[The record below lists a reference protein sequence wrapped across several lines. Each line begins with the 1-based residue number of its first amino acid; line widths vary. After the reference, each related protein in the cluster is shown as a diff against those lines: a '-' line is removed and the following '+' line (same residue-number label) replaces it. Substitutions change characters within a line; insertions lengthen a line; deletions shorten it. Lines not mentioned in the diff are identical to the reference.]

1 MMLEVRALAELGTF
15 VAIAPV
21 LARVLPR
28 GVGRPV
34 LVLPGFLGDDPSTK
48 PMRVLLRSLGHDAV
62 GWGLGR
68 NIGPTDEILD
78 GLMQLLED
86 LNTEGHNTNNGQI
99 DVVGWSLGGL
109 YAREMARLAPS
120 AIRQVITLG
129 SPFQIVGEQDSNV
142 SAAFSSFSEFHSDRV
157 AKPRIPSWA
166 REPIPVAATSI
177 YTRGDGI
184 VKWDQCLNRDFPHTE
199 NVEVRGS
206 HCGLGHNP
214 AAIIVVAD
222 RLAQQGSQWHPF
234 KPPAALRGL
243 FPASEV
249 YDSSRHAA

>member
-1 MMLEVRALAELGTF
+1 MLEVRALAELGTF

-21 LARVLPR
+21 LSRVLPR

-48 PMRVLLRSLGHDAV
+48 PLRVLLRSLGHDAV

-78 GLMQLLED
+78 GLVRLLDD
-86 LNTEGHNTNNGQI
+86 LDDKNGPI
-99 DVVGWSLGGL
+99 DLVGWSLGGL
-109 YAREMARLAPS
+109 YAREMARLAPEM
-120 AIRQVITLG
+120 IRQVITLG

-142 SAAFSSFSEFHSDRV
+142 SAAFSSFKEFHSDRV
-157 AKPRIPSWA
+157 TKPRIPSWA
-166 REPIPVAATSI
+166 RDPIPVSATSI

-184 VKWDQCLNRDFPHTE
+184 VRWDHCLNRDFPHTE

-214 AAIIVVAD
+214 AAIVVVAD
-222 RLAQQGSQWHPF
+222 RLAQEGSQWQPF

-243 FPASEV
+243 FPNAEV
-249 YDSSRHAA
+249 YDPSQHVA

>member
-1 MMLEVRALAELGTF
+1 MAELGTF

-48 PMRVLLRSLGHDAV
+48 PMRMLLRSLGHDAH

-78 GLMQLLED
+78 GLFDLLED
-86 LNTEGHNTNNGQI
+86 KAQDGPVDL
-99 DVVGWSLGGL
+99 VGWSLGGL

-120 AIRQVITLG
+120 AVRQVITLG
-129 SPFQIVGEQDSNV
+129 SPFQIVGKQDSNV
-142 SAAFSSFSEFHSDRV
+142 GTAFGAFEEFHSDRV
-157 AKPRIPSWA
+157 MIPRIPSWA
-166 REPIPVAATSI
+166 RDPIPVAATSI

-184 VKWDQCLNRDFPHTE
+184 VRWDHCLNRDFPHTE

-214 AAIIVVAD
+214 AAMVVVAD
-222 RLAQQGSQWHPF
+222 RLAQQGSDWQPF
-234 KPPAALRGL
+234 KPPTALQAL
-243 FPASEV
+243 FPAAEV
-249 YDSSRHAA
+249 YDPSQHAA

>member
-1 MMLEVRALAELGTF
+1 MAELGTF

-48 PMRVLLRSLGHDAV
+48 PMRMLLRSLGHDAH

-78 GLMQLLED
+78 GLFDLLED
-86 LNTEGHNTNNGQI
+86 KAQDGPVDL
-99 DVVGWSLGGL
+99 VGWSLGGL

-120 AIRQVITLG
+120 AVRQVITLG
-129 SPFQIVGEQDSNV
+129 SPFQIVGRQDSNV
-142 SAAFSSFSEFHSDRV
+142 STAFGAFEEFHSDRV
-157 AKPRIPSWA
+157 MIPRIPSWA
-166 REPIPVAATSI
+166 RDPIPVAATSI

-184 VKWDQCLNRDFPHTE
+184 VQWDQCLNRDFPHTE

-214 AAIIVVAD
+214 AAMVVVAD
-222 RLAQQGSQWHPF
+222 RLAQQGSDWQPF
-234 KPPAALRGL
+234 KPPAALQAL
-243 FPASEV
+243 FPAAEV
-249 YDSSRHAA
+249 YDPSQHAA

>member
-1 MMLEVRALAELGTF
+1 MLEVRALAELATF
-15 VAIAPV
+15 VTISPV

-34 LVLPGFLGDDPSTK
+34 LVLPGFLADDPSTK
-48 PMRVLLRSLGHDAV
+48 PMRVLLRSLGHDAH

-78 GLMQLLED
+78 GLMHLLED
-86 LNTEGHNTNNGQI
+86 HSSEGASVDI
-99 DVVGWSLGGL
+99 VGWSLGGL

-120 AIRQVITLG
+120 AVRQVITLG
-129 SPFQIVGEQDSNV
+129 SPFQIVGEQDSTV
-142 SAAFSSFSEFHSDRV
+142 GAAFNSFKKFHSDRV
-157 AKPRIPSWA
+157 MIPRIPSWA
-166 REPIPVAATSI
+166 REPIPVSATSI

-184 VKWDQCLNRDFPHTE
+184 VRWDQCLNRDFPHTE

-214 AAIIVVAD
+214 AAIAVVAD
-222 RLAQQGSQWHPF
+222 RLAQQGSQWRPF
-234 KPPAALRGL
+234 KPPGALPLRAL
-243 FPASEV
+243 FPEAEV
-249 YDSSRHAA
+249 YDPSQHAA

>member
-1 MMLEVRALAELGTF
+1 MAELGTF

-48 PMRVLLRSLGHDAV
+48 PMRMLLRSLGHDAH

-78 GLMQLLED
+78 GLFDLLED
-86 LNTEGHNTNNGQI
+86 KAQDGPVDL
-99 DVVGWSLGGL
+99 VGWSLGGL

-120 AIRQVITLG
+120 AVRQVITLG
-129 SPFQIVGEQDSNV
+129 SPFQIVGRQDSNV
-142 SAAFSSFSEFHSDRV
+142 STAFGAFEEFHSDRV
-157 AKPRIPSWA
+157 MIPRIPSWA
-166 REPIPVAATSI
+166 RDPIPVAATSI

-184 VKWDQCLNRDFPHTE
+184 VRWDHCLNRDFPHTE

-214 AAIIVVAD
+214 AAMVVVAD
-222 RLAQQGSQWHPF
+222 RLAQQGSYWQPF
-234 KPPAALRGL
+234 KPPTALQAL
-243 FPASEV
+243 FPAAEV
-249 YDSSRHAA
+249 YDPSQHAA

>member
-1 MMLEVRALAELGTF
+1 MLEVRALAELGTF

-34 LVLPGFLGDDPSTK
+34 LVLPGFLADDASTK
-48 PMRVLLRSLGHDAV
+48 PMRVLLRSLGHDAH

-78 GLMQLLED
+78 GLMHLLD
-86 LNTEGHNTNNGQI
+86 DHSRKDGPI

-120 AIRQVITLG
+120 AVRQVITLG

-142 SAAFSSFSEFHSDRV
+142 GAAFNSFKEFHSDRV
-157 AKPRIPSWA
+157 MTPRIPSWA
-166 REPIPVAATSI
+166 REPIPVSATSI

-184 VKWDQCLNRDFPHTE
+184 VKWDHCLNRDFPHTE

-214 AAIIVVAD
+214 AAMVVVAD
-222 RLAQQGSQWHPF
+222 RLAQQGSRWCPF
-234 KPPAALRGL
+234 EPPAALRGL
-243 FPASEV
+243 FPNAEV
-249 YDSSRHAA
+249 YDLSQHVA